1 MSWEKPI
8 IITPNDEFLVV
19 SAVRYA
25 RGRATYIV
33 EMTCEWVIDHWE
45 QLSENTR
52 QVIARD
58 VQLEVQLRREEGA
71 EQSAL
76 ARIDNPYWEA
86 LLDTVEKEVP
96 NDWT

>member
-33 EMTCEWVIDHWE
+33 EMTCEWVINHWD
-45 QLSENTR
+45 QLSDNTR
-52 QVIARD
+52 AVIARD

-76 ARIDNPYWEA
+76 ARIDNPYWEK

-96 NDWT
+96 NDWA

>member
-8 IITPNDEFLVV
+8 HLTPHDEFLVI

-33 EMTCEWVIDHWE
+33 EMTCEWVINHWE

-52 QVIARD
+52 AVIAKD
-58 VQLEVQLRREEGA
+58 VALEVQLRREEGA
-71 EQSAL
+71 KQSAL
-76 ARIDNPYWEA
+76 ARIDNPFWEK
-86 LLDTVEKEVP
+86 LLDTVEKEV
-96 NDWT
+96 DA